1 MIRAALTALAAT
13 WAISLALLVGGG
25 LTPVVA
31 LAHAR
36 RRPTRR

>member
-1 MIRAALTALAAT
+1 MIRATLTALAAT

-25 LTPVVA
+25 LTPVAA
-31 LAHAR
+31 LAQSR